1 MATVTP
7 ASFQNC
13 LRNWRN
19 QRTLCQNGNFSA
31 ARYSRASASIHD
43 PSSVNWAT
51 SCADSWSSRRISGDK
66 SWQKAWHLECSNWD
80 FWASHAKSKDPGT
93 DGKPLNTT
101 GTPVVL
107 KLQRHFTEMVPQL
120 GHKLLGKN
128 AQTDWYGLVSHSQ
141 PTGVGHWNKWHA
153 FTVQGQC

>member
-1 MATVTP
+1 MRWSLKANLQPQGHSVAWLP
-7 ASFQNC
+7 HE
-13 LRNWRN
+13 WR
-19 QRTLCQNGNFSA
+19 LVGNFPSNCTVYFQ
-31 ARYSRASASIHD
+31 RDD

-66 SWQKAWHLECSNWD
+66 SWQKAWHLECSDWD

-101 GTPVVL
+101 GTPVVF